1 MHSFVGL
8 FDLQGKNFE
17 ISDSD
22 LYSTWV
28 TFRCWS
34 GGATWGLIAN
44 NTIYNGG
51 AVHWFDEVAQ
61 IIYENNTAVGNSIL
75 AQGNNIDTY
84 GGGFVHHV
92 YMGASSF
99 SLVWG
104 NDREVMTYDGNDGAS
119 MNTPGYI
126 TPDGSISADGTN
138 LTIRF
143 NNTATRPC
151 NTKPVSGGAALVL
164 SGTGAGQVRRI
175 LTMAES
181 TASDMCHLSFKLA
194 KAFDVPPDASSVL
207 QFEPFRGE
215 NIFENQRYTDTGGF
229 QFWGNAFRN
238 VVAGQVMERTAGIL
252 SWGQWN
258 GQTAEDILS
267 LPNYQQEFIGAF

>member
-1 MHSFVGL
+1 MHAFVGL

-34 GGATWGLIAN
+34 GGASWGLIAN

-75 AQGNNIDTY
+75 SQGNNIDTY

-99 SLVWG
+99 SMVWVPTRLKSPLHCYVY
-104 NDREVMTYDGNDGAS
+104 DRCCLA
-119 MNTPGYI
+119 TP
-126 TPDGSISADGTN
+126 
-138 LTIRF
+138 LTV
-143 NNTATRPC
+143 T
-151 NTKPVSGGAALVL
+151 L
-164 SGTGAGQVRRI
+164 
-175 LTMAES
+175 
-181 TASDMCHLSFKLA
+181 
-194 KAFDVPPDASSVL
+194 
-207 QFEPFRGE
+207 
-215 NIFENQRYTDTGGF
+215 
-229 QFWGNAFRN
+229 
-238 VVAGQVMERTAGIL
+238 
-252 SWGQWN
+252 
-258 GQTAEDILS
+258 
-267 LPNYQQEFIGAF
+267 